1 MNRFW
6 NKLILPL
13 FNEFKPKCIVEIGCF
28 RGDNTRNI
36 LEYCSINDSKLI
48 AIDPDPDPIFN
59 PNKFKDQF
67 GNRFEYFK
75 ELSLERLPLLE
86 DYDAV
91 LIDGDHNWYTV
102 YNELKIIEKNYFND
116 NFPLIIL
123 HDVSWPYA
131 RRDLYYNP
139 DNIPPEYRHPYKKS
153 AMFPGINELVEIGLN
168 STLNNAIYENTQKN
182 GVLTAIEDFLDET
195 SLDLSFYKLNVFYG
209 FGLICSKNLFD
220 EETILKIFYESDVIG
235 FLENTFLRVRFSNEK
250 TIQKNNQEIKELNAS
265 VSSLN
270 LRVDEL
276 DEVNS
281 SLNLRVDE
289 LDEVNSSLNLR
300 VDELDEVNSS
310 LNLRVD
316 ELREVNSSLNLR
328 VDELD
333 EVNSSL
339 NLRVD
344 ELREVNSSLNKKISD
359 LEEIN
364 KDKEIDINNLIK
376 QNSSLRYENDSI
388 KEDNLLLVKTNKMF
402 LEDLRD
408 LNVKNQDLEEAIV
421 ELKKDYS
428 LLEKEKDSLLISRS
442 WRITSPLRKIFRF
455 FK

>member
-289 LDEVNSSLNLR
+289 L
-300 VDELDEVNSS
+300 
-310 LNLRVD
+310 
-316 ELREVNSSLNLR
+316 
-328 VDELD
+328 
-333 EVNSSL
+333 
-339 NLRVD
+339 
-344 ELREVNSSLNKKISD
+344 REVNSSLNKKISD